1 MATTIDN
8 FMTKA
13 LDKQFL
19 RDFMFR
25 ITNITIAGTTL
36 TGPDDLIYA
45 RSATL
50 PGRAIENKI
59 VNYSGQQFNVP
70 GKSTYTNSESY
81 SIEFYHDEKIDLRTK
96 LEGASR
102 KVFNNEDPMGGDFR
116 LPGKGDIITL
126 NILDRQFKE
135 TKKIELVGASIRD
148 IGAVTH
154 NIADGTGDVLTFPVT
169 FSYHYYK
176 DYSKS

>member
-13 LDKQFL
+13 LDKQFA
-19 RDFMFR
+19 RDFLFR
-25 ITNITIAGTTL
+25 VTNITIVGTTL

-45 RSATL
+45 RSAAL

-59 VNYSGQQFNVP
+59 ANYSGQQFNVP

-81 SIEFYHDEKIDLRTK
+81 SIEFYHDEKIDLRKK
-96 LEGASR
+96 LEKASR
-102 KVFNNEDPMGGDFR
+102 AVFNNEDPMGGDFR

-126 NILDRQFKE
+126 SVLDRSFKE
-135 TKKIELVGASIRD
+135 TTKIELVGASIRD
-148 IGAVTH
+148 IGAITH
-154 NIADGTGDVLTFPVT
+154 NIADGTGDILTFPVT

-176 DYSKS
+176 NIK